1 MKGPQRQAEN
11 NLEIFRRAIKEFL
24 PSEEI
29 ENREGFVQLID
40 HLCHMKLLY
49 PSEVQR
55 LMNKINAPEEI
66 SYPFTFKKLE
76 QLISI

>member
-1 MKGPQRQAEN
+1 MKEPQRQAEN

-29 ENREGFVQLID
+29 ENREEFVQLID
-40 HLCHMKLLY
+40 HLCDMKLLY

-55 LMNKINAPEEI
+55 LMNKINASEEI

-76 QLISI
+76 QLIST